1 MKLRRIFTIIIISI
15 IINNNNENNNNNNN
29 NKSNNRAIRTA
40 TATTAA
46 SATVAVTNSPAAPPP
61 RAPPP
66 LAPPP
71 FPAARL
77 SCSIIRE
84 LVKNG
89 RNDGFGVEPIDMLS
103 ISGPES
109 SPSQHESDSSSWKS
123 ASKSRSPRNAAVPL
137 CVSSS
142 SSSLALKRFS
152 SANIFCL
159 KLRCCSE
166 IVWKM
171 QWKEKKKKKRGKRL
185 KLAQRNQLE
194 ITVVKRGQM

>member
-1 MKLRRIFTIIIISI
+1 M
-15 IINNNNENNNNNNN
+15 
-29 NKSNNRAIRTA
+29 
-40 TATTAA
+40 
-46 SATVAVTNSPAAPPP
+46 PPPP

-66 LAPPP
+66 LPPPP

-103 ISGPES
+103 MSGPES

-171 QWKEKKKKKRGKRL
+171 QWKEKKKRGKRL

-194 ITVVKRGQM
+194 ITAVKRGGVGGRGIINDNDVQHIHMYKLKLNWKCSSINIYL